1 MSVLV
6 IENYPDAP
14 LGNVGRALD
23 RAGIGYD
30 IVQAHAGEPVPE
42 TGEGRS
48 GLVVLGG
55 SQNALDDEGYPF
67 LPSVCELIRTFH
79 DQDKPVLGICLG
91 SQLIARAFGAENI
104 LDRPIEFGW
113 HEVRARETVG
123 DDPIGRI
130 LAEGSPI
137 FHWHT
142 DTFSLPEGAV
152 HLASS
157 DATPNQAFR
166 LGRAT
171 YGTQFHF
178 EVALPEVEI
187 WSELF
192 SERIKDH
199 DPDWPERFAEEASR
213 HAAASDRTGQ
223 AIAEA
228 WVALLDRS

>member
-14 LGNVGRALD
+14 MGNVGRALD
-23 RAGIGYD
+23 QAGVTYD
-30 IVQAHAGEPVPE
+30 IVQAHAGTPVPE

-67 LPSVCELIRTFH
+67 LPSVCELIRNFH

-113 HEVRARETVG
+113 HEVRAVDTAG

-142 DTFSLPEGAV
+142 DTFSLPKGAA

-157 DATPNQAFR
+157 DATPHQAFR

-171 YGTQFHF
+171 YATQFHF
-178 EVALPEVEI
+178 EVALPEVEM

-192 SERIKDH
+192 SERIRDH
-199 DPDWPERFAEEASR
+199 GPDWPERFAEEANR
-213 HAAASDRTGQ
+213 HAEASDRTGQ

-228 WVALLDRS
+228 WVALLDQT

>member
-14 LGNVGRALD
+14 MGNVGRALEK
-23 RAGIGYD
+23 AGIACD
-30 IVQAHAGEPVPE
+30 IVEAHAGRPVPQ
-42 TGEGRS
+42 TSAGRS

-55 SQNALDDEGYPF
+55 AQNALDDEGYPF
-67 LPSVCELIRTFH
+67 LPDVCRLIRHFH
-79 DQDKPVLGICLG
+79 ERDKPVLGICLG
-91 SQLIARAFGAENI
+91 AQLIARAFGAKNI
-104 LDRPIEFGW
+104 LGRPVEFGW
-113 HEVRARETVG
+113 HEVRAVEKADG
-123 DDPIGRI
+123 DPIGRI
-130 LAEGSPI
+130 LTGGSPI

-157 DATPNQAFR
+157 DATPHQAFR
-166 LGRAT
+166 IGRAT

-178 EVALPEVEI
+178 EVALAEAEQ

-192 SERIKDH
+192 AAQIREH
-199 DPDWPERFAEEASR
+199 TPDWPERFAHEAGR
-213 HAAASDRTGQ
+213 HAQASDRTGQ

>member
-14 LGNVGRALD
+14 MGNVGRALEK
-23 RAGIGYD
+23 AGIGFD
-30 IVQAHAGEPVPE
+30 IVQAHAGEPVPG
-42 TGEGRS
+42 TCAGRS

-67 LPSVCELIRTFH
+67 LPAVCDLIRDFH
-79 DQDKPVLGICLG
+79 DRDKPVLGICLG

-113 HEVRARETVG
+113 HEVRAVEKAG

-130 LAEGSPI
+130 LAGGSPI

-157 DATPNQAFR
+157 DATPHQAFR

-171 YGTQFHF
+171 YATQFHF
-178 EVALPEVEI
+178 EVALPEAEQ
-187 WSELF
+187 WSALF
-192 SERIKDH
+192 SERIREH
-199 DPDWPERFAEEASR
+199 TPDWPERFTHEANR